1 MIKLSI
7 DSKSSDPNENK
18 DNIVHFKNGTFGSVF
33 DKKLNKFIWKK
44 YNEDKYSNAV
54 NAYIFWNNLKYTPE
68 FTRNRFKIKLSTIH
82 NIINSLTKDLKKD
95 NTELYYIK
103 NQGRWYDGVN
113 HFIDYL
119 WDDVCSIVEKKH
131 KSWLNVNFIFTD
143 DIYVLR
149 AMLNKSLIFQHNI
162 VKDSNE
168 IIKFQKVLSDFQKN
182 NKNIVKEIKPT
193 KFNKNKSIEIIFK

>member
-1 MIKLSI
+1 MLKLSI
-7 DSKSSDPNENK
+7 DSKSADPNENK
-18 DNIVHFKNGTFGSVF
+18 DNIVQFKNGTFGSVF

-44 YNEDKYSNAV
+44 YDENKYSNAV
-54 NAYIFWNNLKYTPE
+54 NAYIYWNDLSYTSE
-68 FTRNRFKIKLSTIH
+68 YTGDRFKVKLSTI
-82 NIINSLTKDLKKD
+82 NNSIQNLSKVLKQD
-95 NTELYYIK
+95 NVELHYIK

-131 KSWLNVNFIFTD
+131 KGWLNVNFIFTD

-182 NKNIVKEIKPT
+182 NKNIIKEIKPK